1 MSLHLVKDEN
11 ENPIS
16 PMSDDN
22 FCGTGATSILAET
35 SASGSYHSATSEP
48 PTPALA
54 NPTGSSTRPAGAPRE
69 SVVGKLE
76 EGKEVVIEGW
86 LKKKGRMSRMWKNR
100 WFWLYD
106 GKLFYDKQAHSTTAR
121 GYITVLDVLQVTAQT
136 NVCPKPNV
144 CRHRRRAS
152 SARPSRRLRADDRLR
167 RS

>member
-22 FCGTGATSILAET
+22 FCMTGATSILAET
-35 SASGSYHSATSEP
+35 SASGSYHSATSEL

-121 GYITVLDVLQVTAQT
+121 GYITVLDVLQVPAQT
-136 NVCPKPNV
+136 NVCPKAQCLSPPP
-144 CRHRRRAS
+144 
-152 SARPSRRLRADDRLR
+152 PSQLSKAEP
-167 RS
+167 

>member
-1 MSLHLVKDEN
+1 
-11 ENPIS
+11 
-16 PMSDDN
+16 
-22 FCGTGATSILAET
+22 
-35 SASGSYHSATSEP
+35 
-48 PTPALA
+48 
-54 NPTGSSTRPAGAPRE
+54 
-69 SVVGKLE
+69 LE

-136 NVCPKPNV
+136 NVWPKPNV

-167 RS
+167 RLVGSARHVEGRICGDAVRQEPSYCSDPSWRIFSDD